1 MPMYPRHVRL
11 IPRQQSPTTG
21 LLFGLIIIV
30 AAVGAY
36 SWYITLQ
43 VSSLRQLQRDL
54 VDRNRKDSLQLLRIQ
69 NDLNS
74 AALAMRDMLEGD
86 EPYPVTAWAPQFERI
101 RADLEDSIRIEEQL
115 GMVDRAPEQR
125 QYLVNSM
132 KQFWDAVERMF
143 ALARTGKESEART
156 QIRLSLEA
164 RQAALSTIVAR
175 LLVQNNENEEQAAQ
189 RIGQIYDRVERQVY
203 LFLVAALTAILLTSL
218 YLVRSNRR
226 IFTELSALSRRR
238 SELAQALIS
247 SQESTLRHISRE
259 LHDEFGQVLTAMGSL
274 LGRARNHTPEDSP
287 LRLELKEVCEIAQST
302 LDNIRRMSQALHPAI
317 LDEAG
322 LESTL
327 DWFLPTI
334 ERHSGIIVSYEK
346 SGIPFPIDGSSS
358 VHVYRILQEALNN
371 VARHSGSNKVWVRL
385 RFLDDALEL
394 DVEDHGKGFSTKTVR
409 HGIGLIAMRERAEI
423 LGGAVES
430 LNPRDGGTLIRLR
443 IPRERA
449 ELHAG

>member
-1 MPMYPRHVRL
+1 
-11 IPRQQSPTTG
+11 
-21 LLFGLIIIV
+21 
-30 AAVGAY
+30 
-36 SWYITLQ
+36 
-43 VSSLRQLQRDL
+43 
-54 VDRNRKDSLQLLRIQ
+54 
-69 NDLNS
+69 
-74 AALAMRDMLEGD
+74 
-86 EPYPVTAWAPQFERI
+86 
-101 RADLEDSIRIEEQL
+101 
-115 GMVDRAPEQR
+115 MVDRTPEQR
-125 QYLVNSM
+125 QYLVHSM
-132 KQFWDAVERMF
+132 KQFWDAVDQMF
-143 ALARTGKESEART
+143 ALARTGKEKEARA

-164 RQAALSTIVAR
+164 RQAALSTAVAR

-189 RIGQIYDRVERQVY
+189 QIGQIYDGVQRQMY
-203 LFLVAALTAILLTSL
+203 FFLGAVLTAILLTSL

-226 IFTELSALSRRR
+226 IFTELSALSEQR

-274 LGRARNHTPEDSP
+274 LSRAKKHTPEDSP
-287 LRLELKEVCEIAQST
+287 LRGELQEVCEIAQST
-302 LDNIRRMSQALHPAI
+302 LDNIRKMSQALHPGI

-327 DWFLPTI
+327 DWFLPTV
-334 ERHSGIIVSYEK
+334 ERHSGVAVSYEK
-346 SGIPFPIDGSSS
+346 SGTPFPITGPSS

-394 DVEDHGKGFSTKTVR
+394 DVEDHGKGYSEKTVR

-423 LGGAVES
+423 LGGSVES
-430 LNPRDGGTLIRLR
+430 LDPREGGTLIRLR
-443 IPRERA
+443 IPREKA